1 MILVTGGTG
10 FIGQHLVRQLVALG
24 YDVRLLLRP
33 SPNSPGLPTGLP
45 VQVAVSS
52 LHDQRGLRA
61 ALKDIS
67 IVIHLAGTES
77 LGSRSDLDGV
87 DINGTRSLTSAAKE
101 AGIDRLVYLS
111 HLGADKASAFPVFK
125 AKAIA
130 ENLITHSGVPS
141 TVFRSAVVF
150 GPNDHFTTV
159 FANVIKISPRV
170 LFLPGNGSNLL
181 QPIWINDL
189 IACLIMSLEDPASV
203 GKVYQVGG
211 GETLTF
217 LSIIELIMDKI
228 DIYRRIVPV
237 MPGYL
242 RVLSVWLEQSRRFPI
257 SNYWID
263 YLAVDRTCPLD
274 SVARAFNLIPARFH
288 QSLDYLLPETNEL

>member
-10 FIGQHLVRQLVALG
+10 FIGQHLVRQLVELG

-33 SPNSPGLPTGLP
+33 SSRTPGLPTGLP

-52 LHDQRGLRA
+52 LQDQRGLRA
-61 ALKDIS
+61 ALKDIN

-77 LGSRSDLDGV
+77 LGNRSDLAGV
-87 DINGTRSLTSAAKE
+87 DIDGTRSLAIAAKE
-101 AGIDRLVYLS
+101 AGIDRLVFLS
-111 HLGADKASAFPVFK
+111 HLGADKASAFPVLK

-130 ENLITHSGVPS
+130 ENLITSSGVPY
-141 TVFRSAVVF
+141 TIFRTAVVF
-150 GPNDHFTTV
+150 GPNDHFTNV
-159 FANVIKISPRV
+159 FAKVIEISPRMM
-170 LFLPGNGSNLL
+170 LIPGNGTNLL

-189 IACLIMSLEDPASV
+189 IACVIMSLEDPNFAGRV
-203 GKVYQVGG
+203 FQIGG
-211 GETLTF
+211 GESLTF
-217 LSIIELIMDKI
+217 FSIIELIMDRI
-228 DIYRRIVPV
+228 GIHRRIVPV

-242 RVLSVWLEQSRRFPI
+242 RVLSVWFEQSKRFPI

-274 SVARAFNLIPARFH
+274 SVSRNFNLIPARFH
-288 QSLDYLLPETNEL
+288 QSLDYLYANKKTL

>member
-33 SPNSPGLPTGLP
+33 SVRTPGLPTGLP

-52 LHDQRGLRA
+52 LQDQRGLRA
-61 ALKDIS
+61 ALKDVS
-67 IVIHLAGTES
+67 IVIHLAGTEA
-77 LGSRSDLDGV
+77 LGVRSDLDGV
-87 DINGTRSLTSAAKE
+87 DISGTRSITLAAKE
-101 AGIDRLVYLS
+101 AGIDRFVYLS
-111 HLGADKASAFPVFK
+111 HLGADKASAFPVLK

-130 ENLITHSGVPS
+130 ENLVTHSGIPS
-141 TVFRSAVVF
+141 TIFRTAVVY

-159 FANVIKISPRV
+159 FAKMVEISPHI
-170 LFLPGNGSNLL
+170 FLMPGDGSNLL

-189 IACLIMSLEDPASV
+189 IACLIMSMEDSSSE
-203 GKVYQVGG
+203 GMTYRIGG

-217 LSIIELIMDKI
+217 LSIIQLIMERI
-228 DIYRRIVPV
+228 DLHRRIVPV

-274 SVARAFNLIPARFH
+274 SVSRNFNLIPARFH
-288 QSLDYLLPETNEL
+288 QSLDFLNPKTIE